1 MVPDLAKMGG
11 LGAFTPVQNIMGQDE
26 GGLGGGTGI
35 TPPPGFE
42 IQVNRPAPQ
51 ATPQTAGG
59 LSQAQDPFAALS
71 KARQDALQATQ
82 DMIKALEQRMGN
94 QGYDV
99 SRLLFAFG
107 QPTSTGSI
115 GSALANVGAEASRQR
130 SDQEKMIPSMMKMR
144 TDLANMRVQEAQN
157 AARAALA
164 SGQLPGANVQAAPG
178 TGAAREAAAGTG
190 GSGLTGFFALPLDQ
204 ANKLAYAQL
213 GPDAAKDLMDQWYA
227 ANKFTREG
235 TRVVGNALFNPD
247 GTFTQN
253 PATLAE
259 VKEFPINLGNF
270 QGNVSMTV
278 GDYLGF
284 RKALETGG
292 QAEAAKYLVRLIPSI
307 GERIGAIAPPM
318 EVAGSP
324 VQSSAPPAQGSV
336 QPPAQ
341 APAQVAQGLPGAAAQ
356 PPARP
361 TLFETESEKRD
372 RLERE
377 KEQRQQAGRI
387 QEKQAGEDI
396 SMLGAE
402 VKDARAPILTRY
414 DKADAVL
421 QEAKQMMQLA
431 STYPYAVGIFAKPG
445 GQYALG
451 QFIKEGIR
459 AGGVNVQI
467 GDFEGAMRRLVRANP
482 EMVARVAKERGIS
495 TSQAENYLQQQ
506 GLDAASLLL
515 QSERRLDALL
525 NKAERKGEGQVS
537 NYERVL
543 FAQLLPSLSNDPIK
557 AYLFKTIALQ
567 EQAKFDKQVGDLLRK
582 RSESKQYDPRQMYDS
597 KEYIQLRT
605 NYVNALEG
613 SMREFFPETKAR
625 LAQARKTAGV

>member
-1 MVPDLAKMGG
+1 MALDMQNMGG
-11 LGAFTPVQNIMGQDE
+11 LVALGQDALMGE
-26 GGLGGGTGI
+26 DTMQGALGMDGAMGTGIKSGDYQIPVSRPQVSGGLG
-35 TPPPGFE
+35 
-42 IQVNRPAPQ
+42 Q
-51 ATPQTAGG
+51 AGPNSVSSAK
-59 LSQAQDPFAALS
+59 QDYL
-71 KARQDALQATQ
+71 KATQ
-82 DMIKALEQRMGN
+82 DMITALEQRISN

-115 GSALANVGAEASRQR
+115 GSALGNVGLEASRQR
-130 SDQEKMIPSMMKMR
+130 GEQEKNLPTMMKMR
-144 TDLANMRVQEAQN
+144 TDLAANRLAMAQQEEAERIANMLGIGA
-157 AARAALA
+157 
-164 SGQLPGANVQAAPG
+164 PGANVQAAPG
-178 TGAAREAAAGTG
+178 SGASAEAAVGNPQVRRLMAMDPEQLLAMTRPLGPAGEQLYRQVMQAREDYRKNFLPGGDGSFFRPDTG
-190 GSGLTGFFALPLDQ
+190 Q
-204 ANKLAYAQL
+204 RIY
-213 GPDAAKDLMDQWYA
+213 
-227 ANKFTREG
+227 
-235 TRVVGNALFNPD
+235 
-247 GTFTQN
+247 N
-253 PATLAE
+253 PAELA
-259 VKEFPINLGNF
+259 KPIERQLNLGNA
-270 QGNVSMTV
+270 NIDIKMPL
-278 GDYLGF
+278 GDWMKYDEIMD
-284 RKALETGG
+284 KGG
-292 QAEAAKYLVRLIPSI
+292 QAEAAKFIVGKIPSL
-307 GERIGAIAPPM
+307 GPRIGAIAPPREM
-318 EVAGSP
+318 AGQPVAP
-324 VQSSAPPAQGSV
+324 VQSSAPPV
-336 QPPAQ
+336 QSSAPPVQAPAQ
-341 APAQVAQGLPGAAAQ
+341 APAQGLPGVATQPSAQ
-356 PPARP
+356 RRQ
-361 TLFETESEKRD
+361 FESESEKRE
-372 RLERE
+372 RLEIE
-377 KEQRQQAGRI
+377 KEQRQQAAKI
-387 QEKQAGEDI
+387 AEKQAGEDI

>member
-1 MVPDLAKMGG
+1 MALNMNMGG
-11 LGAFTPVQNIMGQDE
+11 LGAMMGEDAME
-26 GGLGGGTGI
+26 GALGGGTGI
-35 TPPPGFE
+35 IPPPGSG
-42 IQVNRPAPQ
+42 IPVNLPAPQ
-51 ATPQTAGG
+51 APPQTAGG
-59 LSQAQDPFAALS
+59 LGQAQDPFAALS

-115 GSALANVGAEASRQR
+115 GSALANLGAEASRQR
-130 SDQEKMIPSMMKMR
+130 GEQEKMIPSMMKMR

-164 SGQLPGANVQAAPG
+164 SGQLPGANVQA
-178 TGAAREAAAGTG
+178 GAGAGLSREAAAGTG

-292 QAEAAKYLVRLIPSI
+292 QVEAAKYLVRLIPSI

-318 EVAGSP
+318 EVAGSL

-372 RLERE
+372 RLDREKFERE
-377 KEQRQQAGRI
+377 KAGRI
-387 QEKQAGEDI
+387 AEKQAGEDI

-402 VKDARAPILTRY
+402 VKDARAPIFARY
-414 DKADAVL
+414 DKADAVQ
-421 QEAKQMMQLA
+421 QEAKQMMELA
-431 STYPYAVGIFAKPG
+431 RTYPYAVGIFAKPG
-445 GQYALG
+445 GQYALA

-482 EMVARVAKERGIS
+482 EMVARVAKERGMS
-495 TSQAENYLQQQ
+495 TDQAQNYLQQQ

>member
-1 MVPDLAKMGG
+1 
-11 LGAFTPVQNIMGQDE
+11 
-26 GGLGGGTGI
+26 
-35 TPPPGFE
+35 
-42 IQVNRPAPQ
+42 
-51 ATPQTAGG
+51 
-59 LSQAQDPFAALS
+59 
-71 KARQDALQATQ
+71 
-82 DMIKALEQRMGN
+82 
-94 QGYDV
+94 
-99 SRLLFAFG
+99 
-107 QPTSTGSI
+107 
-115 GSALANVGAEASRQR
+115 
-130 SDQEKMIPSMMKMR
+130 MKMR

-178 TGAAREAAAGTG
+178 TGAAREAAAGAVD
-190 GSGLTGFFALPLDQ
+190 SGLTGFFALPLDQ
-204 ANKLAYAQL
+204 AYKLANAQL
-213 GPDAAKDLMDQWYA
+213 GPDAAKDLMNEWYA

-235 TRVVGNALFNPD
+235 TRVVGNALVTPGGEFI
-247 GTFTQN
+247 QN

-270 QGNVSMTV
+270 QGSVPMTV

-292 QAEAAKYLVRLIPSI
+292 QAEAAKFIVGKIPSLA
-307 GERIGAIAPPM
+307 GRIGDIAPPR
-318 EVAGSP
+318 EVAGQPVAP
-324 VQSSAPPAQGSV
+324 VQSSAPPAQSSV

-341 APAQVAQGLPGAAAQ
+341 APAQGLPGAAAQ
-356 PPARP
+356 SSTKPAA
-361 TLFETESEKRD
+361 FESPSERAE
-372 RLERE
+372 RLEKE
-377 KEQRQQAGRI
+377 KEQRQQASRI

-396 SMLGAE
+396 SMLSAE
-402 VKDARAPILTRY
+402 VKDARAPILARY
-414 DKADAVL
+414 DKADAVQ

-567 EQAKFDKQVGDLLRK
+567 EQAKFDKQVGDLLTK
-582 RSESKQYDPRQMYDS
+582 RSASKQYDPREMYKTDD
-597 KEYIQLRT
+597 YIRLRT